1 MPTAQMTARVRIA
14 SMHPNVAGLA
24 LGRKRA
30 AKLGSDSGKR
40 NGKGDRTIQR
50 IVKRVANR
58 VRISRAAHP
67 LSDRRP
73 AVRRYPIGGC
83 PGGGPQAS

>member
-30 AKLGSDSGKR
+30 AKLGSD
-40 NGKGDRTIQR
+40 
-50 IVKRVANR
+50 IVKRVASQA
-58 VRISRAAHP
+58 RISRADHA
-67 LSDRRP
+67 LNDRRRNEATDGP
-73 AVRRYPIGGC
+73 LVRRYLIGGC
-83 PGGGPQAS
+83 PGGAPQAS